1 MIQVILLAAGFSRRF
16 GGNKLLAN
24 WEHKPLYLHTLLAL
38 DQLVRERNDCRL
50 TVVTQYREIEE
61 RARNLGAQVY
71 WNHHSEEGISS
82 SLRLGLESAPEA
94 EYYLCC
100 VADQPQLTAQ
110 LVNAF
115 LDAFFASGQD
125 LGCVAHKGVPGNP
138 VIFHRRYRE
147 ELMALQGDVGGK
159 KVLARHPESQ
169 FLWEG
174 PGLSD
179 LDTPADFMEQAKKG

>member
-16 GGNKLLAN
+16 GGNKLLAT

-38 DQLVRERNDCRL
+38 DRLVRERGDCRL
-50 TVVTQYREIEE
+50 TVVTQYREIEKS
-61 RARNLGAQVY
+61 ARDLGAQVC
-71 WNHHSEEGISS
+71 WNHHSEEGIAS
-82 SLRLGLESAPEA
+82 SLRLGLESASEA

-110 LVNAF
+110 LVSAF
-115 LDAFFASGQD
+115 LDAFFASGKE
-125 LGCVAHKGVPGNP
+125 LGCVAHQGIPGNP
-138 VIFHRRYRE
+138 VIFHRRYRG
-147 ELMALQGDVGGK
+147 ELLALQGDVGGK
-159 KVLARHPESQ
+159 KVLARHPEAQ

-179 LDTPADFMEQAKKG
+179 LDTPADFANQRKKD